1 MKLIFALPEVEEA
14 VVGLLEA
21 DDDTLSAETYSVNST
36 PKVSE
41 AVRETSSWLLVHG
54 PRLFSWSDP

>member
-41 AVRETSSWLLVHG
+41 AVRETSS
-54 PRLFSWSDP
+54 